1 MGLDSALEN
10 MPNLVICDVMMP
22 VMDGMEM
29 CKSVKTDERTDHIPV
44 ILLTARADRD
54 TKLEGLET
62 GADDYLVKP
71 FDPEEL
77 KVRVKNLLE
86 QRRRLRG
93 KFRLELL
100 ADPTDME
107 LPPKDQFIKR
117 LFDIFDQHI
126 SDPEFKINQ
135 LPSKLNLSLSQVQ
148 RKVMAITGNTPGELL
163 RNHRLKRAAIFFR
176 SGHTHI
182 AQVMYRVGFNNQ
194 SYFTKCFGELFDMTP
209 SQFIAAGKQ

>member
-1 MGLDSALEN
+1 
-10 MPNLVICDVMMP
+10 
-22 VMDGMEM
+22 M

-44 ILLTARADRD
+44 IILTARADKD

-77 KVRVKNLLE
+77 QVRVKNLLE
-86 QRRRLRG
+86 QRRRLMG
-93 KFRLELL
+93 KFRLEFL
-100 ADPTDME
+100 AEPTDME

-126 SDPEFKINQ
+126 SDPKFKINQ
-135 LPSKLNLSLSQVQ
+135 LSSQLNLSLSQVQ

-163 RNHRLKRAAIFFR
+163 TYKPRNKICNVFF
-176 SGHTHI
+176 
-182 AQVMYRVGFNNQ
+182 
-194 SYFTKCFGELFDMTP
+194 CFCLL
-209 SQFIAAGKQ
+209 